1 MFAVSAH
8 SRVRIAPAVI
18 PRARARV
25 VTRAGAAFEVPSAYK
40 TVTPCGAGVLIKVA
54 AAETVTKGGIV
65 LTESAQRKPTSGAS
79 KALARRA
86 RSRARA
92 TRERANAR
100 GIKGDAETFLRV

>member
-1 MFAVSAH
+1 MFAVSA
-8 SRVRIAPAVI
+8 RPAVAT
-18 PRARARV
+18 PARVSRRRARV
-25 VTRAGAAFEVPSAYK
+25 AVRAGAAFEVPSAYK

-79 KALARRA
+79 KASSRRA
-86 RSRARA
+86 RSRAQA